1 MGYRD
6 TEKESKIETLMSTE
20 VKSMVAKLLSKEN
33 ITIQR
38 GKFETASFDI
48 KNRVLRLPLWDNMS
62 NDELDLFIGH
72 EVSHALNTPHDCM
85 ERFKKKCKGVP
96 FSVCN
101 VVEDIRIEK
110 MIQKEYPGLIR
121 SFVGGYTAL
130 YNKDF
135 FKLGEIPMEDR
146 GLIDRINIKAKLR
159 KLVDVPFSE
168 EELPLVKKAFNCKS
182 FNDVLTVSKELKDWV
197 DENEPEEDNEDNTE
211 SFSNDSSDN
220 NDSIDEGSESNSDW
234 APSDDGITDE
244 SFNEALEE
252 LENEY
257 TKNDLSGYDDGFQDD
272 GTEAE
277 SVESEEGGAGRE
289 GGIDGRYSPASQK
302 AFEDSLDD
310 ERLDK
315 DMDSYYSDRIFQM
328 VDYNLK
334 DIKKTI
340 IPYSEVLKSRM
351 ENSNFIDYLNDTY
364 NDYSEEYKKFNA
376 TSKKFINNLKSE
388 FEMKKSAYQYSRAT
402 VAKSGV
408 LDVNKLHAYK
418 YSEDI
423 FSSITTLADA
433 KSHGMFF
440 IVDMSA
446 SMSNEIG
453 TVYKQ
458 AINLSMFCK
467 AVGIPFKVYGFTNI
481 RNYYGRNGETEEV
494 VLPQVSGSADLD
506 DLKIV
511 ELLSSDMKKNDW
523 KQALRHTFLA
533 SECFDSYY
541 GNEPS
546 AVEKMSGTPLSETAI
561 VMTHLI
567 KEFKEKHK
575 IQKMSTMFLTDG
587 AGQSLRFHNEN
598 TWNAKAIG
606 KIAGKMCTIDFEGRD
621 SGFNSII
628 NHLRDVTGSTVSHFF
643 LTGSKN
649 EISYASY
656 YYLTKD
662 ETKQWRNDKIV
673 VREKGQGFPHKE
685 HLYIGAMDKVFILN
699 SNRKTDLTDANNF
712 SDVDTDNMTDA
723 QLSRAFINNQTSRKK
738 DRVFVNKFMEMVA

>member
-6 TEKESKIETLMSTE
+6 TDKEAKIETLMSTE

-38 GKFETASFDI
+38 GKFDTASFDI

-101 VVEDIRIEK
+101 IVEDIRIEK

-130 YNKDF
+130 YNKNF
-135 FKLGEIPMEDR
+135 FKLDEIPMEDR

-182 FNDVLTVSKELKDWV
+182 FNDVLTVSKELKEWV
-197 DENEPEEDNEDNTE
+197 EENEPEEDNEDNTE

-234 APSDDGITDE
+234 ASSDDGITDE

-257 TKNDLSGYDDGFQDD
+257 TKNDLSGYDDDFKDD

-289 GGIDGRYSPASQK
+289 GGYDGRFSPASQK

-340 IPYSEVLKSRM
+340 IPYSEVLQSRM

-467 AVGIPFKVYGFTNI
+467 SVGIPFKVYGFTN
-481 RNYYGRNGETEEV
+481 RRAHYGRSGEVEEV
-494 VLPQVSGSADLD
+494 PLPQVSGSADLD

-546 AVEKMSGTPLSETAI
+546 IVEKMSGTPLSETAI

-606 KIAGKMCTIDFEGRD
+606 KIAGKMCTINFEGRD
-621 SGFNSII
+621 SGFSSII
-628 NHLRDVTGSTVSHFF
+628 DHLRDVTGSTVSHFF
-643 LTGSKN
+643 LTSNKN
-649 EISYASY
+649 EINYAGY
-656 YYLTKD
+656 YYLTKE
-662 ETKQWRNDKIV
+662 ETKQFRRDSIV

-685 HLYIGAMDKVFILN
+685 HLYIGAMDKVFVLN
-699 SNRKTDLTDANNF
+699 SRRKTDLTDENNF
-712 SDVDTDNMTDA
+712 GDVNTNNMTDA

>member
-6 TEKESKIETLMSTE
+6 TDKESKIETLMSTE

-38 GKFETASFDI
+38 GQFETASFDI
-48 KNRVLRLPLWDNMS
+48 KNRILRLPLWDNMS

-121 SFVGGYTAL
+121 SFVGGYTSL

-197 DENEPEEDNEDNTE
+197 DENEPEEDNEENTD
-211 SFSNDSSDN
+211 SFSNNSSDN
-220 NDSIDEGSESNSDW
+220 NDSTDDGSESNSDW
-234 APSDDGITDE
+234 TPSDDGITDE
-244 SFNEALEE
+244 DTDNALEE
-252 LENEY
+252 LEKEY
-257 TKNDLSGYDDGFQDD
+257 GQDLSGYDDDFQDD

-277 SVESEEGGAGRE
+277 SEKSEEGSK
-289 GGIDGRYSPASQK
+289 GGHDGRYSPASQK
-302 AFEDSLDD
+302 AFEESLDD

-315 DMDSYYSDRIFQM
+315 DMDNYYSNRIFQI

-340 IPYSEVLKSRM
+340 IPYSEVLESRM
-351 ENSNFIDYLNDTY
+351 ENSYFNDVLNNTY
-364 NDYSEEYKKFNA
+364 KDYSEEYKKFNA

-458 AINLSMFCK
+458 SINLSMFCK
-467 AVGIPFKVYGFTNI
+467 AVGIPFKVYGFTNRSNWYN
-481 RNYYGRNGETEEV
+481 RNSDEVEECS
-494 VLPQVSGSADLD
+494 LPQVNGSVDLD

-511 ELLSSDMKKNDW
+511 ELLSSDMKKNEW
-523 KQALRHTFLA
+523 KQALRHTFFA

-587 AGQSLRFHNEN
+587 SGQSLRFHEE
-598 TWNAKAIG
+598 TLWNGKAIG
-606 KIAGKMCTIDFEGRD
+606 KIAGKMCTITSDGRNSD
-621 SGFNSII
+621 FNSII

-643 LTGSKN
+643 LTSHKN
-649 EISYASY
+649 EINYAGY
-656 YYLTKD
+656 YYLTKE
-662 ETKQWRNDKIV
+662 ETKQFRRDSIV

-685 HLYIGAMDKVFILN
+685 HLYIGAMDKVFVLN
-699 SNRKTDLTDANNF
+699 SRRKTDLTDENNF
-712 SDVDTDNMTDA
+712 SDVDTNNMTDA
-723 QLSRAFINNQTSRKK
+723 QLSRAFINNQTSRKT

>member
-6 TEKESKIETLMSTE
+6 TDKESKIETLMSTE

-48 KNRVLRLPLWDNMS
+48 KNRILRLPLWDNMS

-121 SFVGGYTAL
+121 SFVGGYTSL

-197 DENEPEEDNEDNTE
+197 DENEPEEDNEENTD
-211 SFSNDSSDN
+211 SFPNGSSDN
-220 NDSIDEGSESNSDW
+220 NDSTDDGSESNSDW
-234 APSDDGITDE
+234 TPSDDGITDE
-244 SFNEALEE
+244 DTDNALEE
-252 LENEY
+252 LEKEY
-257 TKNDLSGYDDGFQDD
+257 GQDLSDHDDDFQDD

-277 SVESEEGGAGRE
+277 LEESEEGSK
-289 GGIDGRYSPASQK
+289 GGHDGRYSPASQK

-315 DMDSYYSDRIFQM
+315 DMDKYYSDRIFQI
-328 VDYNLK
+328 VDYDLK

-340 IPYSEVLKSRM
+340 IPYSELLESRM
-351 ENSNFIDYLNDTY
+351 ENSYFNDVLNNTY
-364 NDYSEEYKKFNA
+364 KDYSEEYKKFNA

-467 AVGIPFKVYGFTNI
+467 AVGIPFKVYGFTNT
-481 RNYYGRNGETEEV
+481 RNYYGRNDETEEV
-494 VLPQVSGSADLD
+494 VLPQVSGSVDLD

-511 ELLSSDMKKNDW
+511 ELLSSDMKKNEW
-523 KQALRHTFLA
+523 KQALRHTFFA

-546 AVEKMSGTPLSETAI
+546 NVERMSGTPLSETAI

-587 AGQSLRFHNEN
+587 SGQSLRFHDE
-598 TWNAKAIG
+598 TLWNGKAIG
-606 KIAGKMCTIDFEGRD
+606 KIAGKMCTITTDGRNSDF
-621 SGFNSII
+621 NAII

-643 LTGSKN
+643 LTSNKN
-649 EISYASY
+649 EINYAGY
-656 YYLTKD
+656 YYLTKE
-662 ETKQWRNDKIV
+662 ETKQFRRDSIV

-685 HLYIGAMDKVFILN
+685 HLYIGAMDKVFVLN
-699 SNRKTDLTDANNF
+699 SRRKTDLTDENNF
-712 SDVDTDNMTDA
+712 SDVDTNNMTDA
-723 QLSRAFINNQTSRKK
+723 QLSRAFINNQTSRKT